1 MKTHTGEHTG
11 PRIWNE
17 NLSMHMNEDS
27 WIKAFTSLKNLCK
40 ETKLTEFQFK
50 LIHRIIVTK
59 KELYRFGT
67 KPDDDCLYCR
77 EKKIPLTI
85 HSKIVGS

>member
-1 MKTHTGEHTG
+1 
-11 PRIWNE
+11 
-17 NLSMHMNEDS
+17 MNEDS
-27 WIKAFTSLKNLCK
+27 WRKAFTSLKNLCK
-40 ETKLTEFQFK
+40 ETKLRELHYK

-59 KELYRFGT
+59 KEPCRFALVSANQMMT
-67 KPDDDCLYCR
+67 AYTV